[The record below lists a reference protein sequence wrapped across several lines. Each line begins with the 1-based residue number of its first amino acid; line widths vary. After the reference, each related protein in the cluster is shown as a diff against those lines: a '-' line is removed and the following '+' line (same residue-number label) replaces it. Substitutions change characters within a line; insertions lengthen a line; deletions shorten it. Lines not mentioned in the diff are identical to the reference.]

1 MNKTEFKRVAKKLLN
16 ERFEMFSNVKVVEL
30 RCERSTTDNALF
42 INYLVIISG
51 VQVYKVHIS
60 EDEFCGSTDI
70 FCKESLMKEC
80 IDSFTGLFDVET
92 CRQIY

>member
-1 MNKTEFKRVAKKLLN
+1 MNKTEFKRVARKLLN
-16 ERFEMFSNVKVVEL
+16 ERFEMFSNVKVLEL
-30 RCERSTTDNALF
+30 NCERSTIDDKLF
-42 INYLVIISG
+42 INYLVIINN

-80 IDSFTGLFDVET
+80 LEFTGLFDVET
-92 CRQIY
+92 CRQVY